1 MWFPRGERGSTLLDA
16 VVGTALMLV
25 VFVGIAGAFRL
36 AVMAVGNNKAR
47 AGAIALANERLE
59 FIRSLSYNAVGTSGG
74 IPSGVLA
81 QEESIELN
89 DVPYTRRTFIS
100 YEDDPA
106 DGLGGADENAI
117 ETDYKAVKTQV
128 SWTGRDG
135 VHTIELLTRISPVG
149 IESAVP
155 GGTLAIEVV
164 DAALAPVS
172 SAEVTVVNPTIVP
185 PIDLTRFTDADGR
198 ATILGVPPGA
208 GYEISV
214 TKSGYS
220 SAQTYAADAT
230 NTNPIPAHLGVA
242 LDTTT
247 AGTFAI
253 DLVSE
258 KRIET
263 YTPVTISTTTET
275 FANSSGTASTSNT
288 TIAGGVVSLTE
299 SAGEYPFEGT
309 FISNVVSTSSLVRW
323 NNFTWDANEPVG
335 TAVYF
340 QFYGSDGVTLLSNT
354 QLPGNEGGFT
364 SSPVNLSTISTS
376 TFPGLVVRGRLTT
389 GDASTTPSVDAWRL
403 SFESGP
409 HPVPDVPFMLR
420 GAKTIGTTAGGAL
433 IYKYEEEHSSG
444 AGASFLAQNL
454 EWDAYTV
461 IVSDTSG
468 YDISSACAPQ
478 PETLTPN
485 SSQTTRLTLSPHTTN
500 SLLVDVK
507 TSAGAVIPGATL
519 RLARAGYD
527 ETRVSDTCGNGFWS
541 AISSGS
547 VGGGNP
553 YTIEVSAAGYQTF
566 NSSEVNVSGTS
577 RLSIIL
583 NTL

>member
-1 MWFPRGERGSTLLDA
+1 MRFPRGERGSTLLDA

-74 IPSGVLA
+74 IPSGALA

-89 DVPYTRRTFIS
+89 DVDYTRRTFIS

-106 DGLGGADENAI
+106 DGLGGADENGI
-117 ETDYKAVKTQV
+117 ETDYKAVKTEV
-128 SWTGRDG
+128 SWNGRDG
-135 VHTIELLTRISPVG
+135 VHTIELVTRVSPIG
-149 IESAVP
+149 IEADVP
-155 GGTLAIEVV
+155 GGVLAIEVV
-164 DAALAPVS
+164 DAALAPV
-172 SAEVTVVNPTIVP
+172 ANAAVQVVNTSIVP
-185 PIDLTRFTDADGR
+185 TVDLTRFTDADGR

-220 SAQTYAADAT
+220 GARTYAADAT

-263 YTPVTISTTTET
+263 FTPIATATTTET
-275 FANSSGTASTSNT
+275 FADGSGTASTSQT
-288 TIAGGVVSLTE
+288 TISGGVITLTPT
-299 SAGEYPFEGT
+299 AGEYPFEGT
-309 FISNVVSTSSLVRW
+309 FISTVVSTSSLVAW
-323 NNFTWDANEPVG
+323 KTFSWDANEPAQ
-335 TAVYF
+335 TALYF
-340 QFYGSDGVTLLSNT
+340 QFFGSDGVTLISDA
-354 QLPGNEGGFT
+354 QLPGNSGGFT
-364 SSPVNLSTISTS
+364 TSPVNLSTISTS

-389 GDASTTPSVDAWRL
+389 GDASTTPSIDTWRL
-403 SFESGP
+403 SYDAGP
-409 HPVPDVPFMLR
+409 RPLPNISFTLR

-433 IYKYEEEHSSG
+433 IYKYDAEHSSG
-444 AGASFLAQNL
+444 GTGSVLVEDL

-461 IVSDTSG
+461 IVPDTSG
-468 YDISSACAPQ
+468 YDVSSACAPQ
-478 PETLTPN
+478 PETLAPN
-485 SSQTTRLTLSPHTTN
+485 ASQTTRLILSPHTTN

-507 TSAGAVIPGATL
+507 TGGGAVIPNASVRLTRGAYDV
-519 RLARAGYD
+519 ARASD
-527 ETRVSDTCGNGFWS
+527 ECGNAFWS
-541 AISSGS
+541 NLSSGT
-547 VGGGNP
+547 VGGGNA
-553 YTIEVSAAGYQTF
+553 YTIEVSAPGYQTF
-566 NSSEVNVSGTS
+566 TSSEVNVSGTS
-577 RLSIIL
+577 RLSVLL

>member
-1 MWFPRGERGSTLLDA
+1 MRIPRGERGSTLLDA

-74 IPSGVLA
+74 IPSGALA

-89 DVPYTRRTFIS
+89 DVDYTRRTFIS

-106 DGLGGADENAI
+106 DGLGGADENSI
-117 ETDYKAVKTQV
+117 ETDYKAVKTEV
-128 SWTGRDG
+128 SWNGRDG
-135 VHTIELLTRISPVG
+135 VHTIELVTRVSPIG
-149 IESAVP
+149 IEANVP
-155 GGTLAIEVV
+155 GGVLAIEVV
-164 DAALAPVS
+164 DAALAPV
-172 SAEVTVVNPTIVP
+172 ANAAVEVVNTSIVP
-185 PIDLTRFTDADGR
+185 TVDLTRFTDADGR

-208 GYEISV
+208 SYEITV

-220 SAQTYAADAT
+220 TARTYAANAT

-253 DLVSE
+253 DLLAD

-263 YTPVTISTTTET
+263 YTPIAAATTTET
-275 FANSSGTASTSNT
+275 FADGSGTASTSQT
-288 TIAGGVVSLTE
+288 TISGGVIALTE

-309 FISNVVSTSSLVRW
+309 FTSTAVSTSSLVAW
-323 NNFTWDANEPVG
+323 KTFSWDANVPAQ
-335 TAVYF
+335 TAMYF
-340 QFYGSDGVTLLSNT
+340 QFYGGDGVTLISDA
-354 QLPGNEGGFT
+354 QLPGNSGGFT
-364 SSPVNLSTISTS
+364 ASPVNLSTISTS

-389 GDASTTPSVDAWRL
+389 GDASTTPSIDAWRL
-403 SFESGP
+403 SYEAGP
-409 HPVPDVPFMLR
+409 HPVPNVSFTLR

-433 IYKYEEEHSSG
+433 IYKYDAIHSSG
-444 AGASFLAQNL
+444 ETGSALIEDL

-461 IVSDTSG
+461 TVPDTSG
-468 YDISSACAPQ
+468 YDVSSICAPQ
-478 PETLTPN
+478 PETLAPN
-485 SSQTTRLTLSPHTTN
+485 SSQLTRVILSPHTTH

-507 TSAGAVIPGATL
+507 TGGGGVIPNASVRLTRGA
-519 RLARAGYD
+519 YD
-527 ETRVSDTCGNGFWS
+527 ATRTSDACGNAFWS
-541 AISSGS
+541 NLSSGT
-547 VGGGNP
+547 VGGGNA
-553 YTIEVSAAGYQTF
+553 YTIEVSAAGHQTF
-566 NSSEVNVSGTS
+566 TSTEVNVSGTS
-577 RLSIIL
+577 RLSVLL
-583 NTL
+583 NAL

>member
-1 MWFPRGERGSTLLDA
+1 MLDA

-59 FIRSLSYNAVGTSGG
+59 FIRSLSYNAVGTAGG
-74 IPSGVLA
+74 IPAGALA
-81 QEESIELN
+81 QEESVEIN
-89 DVPYTRRTFIS
+89 DVSYTRRTFIS

-106 DGLGGADENAI
+106 DGLGGADENGI
-117 ETDYKAVKTQV
+117 ETDYKAVKTEV
-128 SWTGRDG
+128 SWNGRDG
-135 VHTIELLTRISPVG
+135 VHTIELVTRVSPIG
-149 IESAVP
+149 IEASVP
-155 GGTLAIEVV
+155 GGVLAIEVV
-164 DAALAPVS
+164 DAALLPV
-172 SAEVTVVNPTIVP
+172 ANAAVEVVNTTIVP
-185 PIDLTRFTDADGR
+185 TVDMTRFTDADGR

-208 GYEISV
+208 GYEITVS
-214 TKSGYS
+214 KSGYS
-220 SAQTYAADAT
+220 TARTYAANAT

-263 YTPVTISTTTET
+263 FTPVATATTTET
-275 FANSSGTASTSNT
+275 FANDSGTASTSNT
-288 TIAGGVVSLTE
+288 TILGGVIGLTE
-299 SAGEYPFEGT
+299 NAGEYPFEGT
-309 FISNVVSTSSLVRW
+309 FISNAVSTSSLVAW
-323 NNFTWDANEPVG
+323 KTFSWDANMPAQ
-335 TAVYF
+335 TAIYF
-340 QFYGSDGVTLLSNT
+340 QFYGSDGVTLISDA
-354 QLPGNEGGFT
+354 QLPGNSGGFT
-364 SSPVNLSTISTS
+364 ASPVNLGTISTS

-389 GDASTTPSVDAWRL
+389 GDASTTPSIDTWHLSYDA
-403 SFESGP
+403 GP
-409 HPVPDVPFMLR
+409 HPLPNVSFTLR

-433 IYKYEEEHSSG
+433 IYKYDAAHSSG
-444 AGASFLAQNL
+444 VSGSVLLQNL

-461 IVSDTSG
+461 IVADTTG
-468 YDISSACAPQ
+468 YDVSSACAPQ
-478 PETLTPN
+478 PETLTSN

-507 TSAGAVIPGATL
+507 TGGGVVIPNASV
-519 RLARAGYD
+519 RLTRGGYD
-527 ETRVSDTCGNGFWS
+527 VTNVSDACGNAFWS
-541 AISSGS
+541 GLSSGT
-547 VGGGNP
+547 VGGGNA
-553 YTIEVSAAGYQTF
+553 YTIEASAAGYQTF
-566 NSSEVNVSGTS
+566 TSSEVNVSGTS